1 MKKDKLVSELHTNIA
16 PCKDLSLTIFGFKI
30 YTTYLFNDLLPLPFL
45 SSHSNHGFKLVELM
59 LMNTWTSKP
68 VLKDISVAKP
78 WKLSQSKGRYN
89 NLCTYKGLSDC
100 YWTLI
105 SLYTKNECW
114 LDTNVRILFP
124 SVPNWLLS
132 LVLNCILIFGLTCCI
147 RELLKGPLYYATT
160 ITIACAIFWRTSPI
174 AIAMICNL
182 CAGDGTVLWNIMP
195 LLNEI
200 LKCAVE
206 PLLCNSFVL
215 KWSTKSLILFYFLM
229 WAGIHLTSWANQFL
243 A

>member
-1 MKKDKLVSELHTNIA
+1 MVIIGQTMKKDKLVSELHTNIA
-16 PCKDLSLTIFGFKI
+16 PRKDLSLTIFGFKL
-30 YTTYLFNDLLPLPFL
+30 YTTYLFYDLLPLPFL
-45 SSHSNHGFKLVELM
+45 SSHTNHGFKLVELI
-59 LMNTWTSKP
+59 MNTWTSKP
-68 VLKDISVAKP
+68 VLKDISAAKP
-78 WKLSQSKGRYN
+78 WKLSQSIGRYN

-100 YWTLI
+100 NWTLI

-114 LDTNVRILFP
+114 LDTNVRTLFP
-124 SVPNWLLS
+124 SVPSWLLS
-132 LVLNCILIFGLTCCI
+132 LVYNYILIFGLTCCI

-200 LKCAVE
+200 LKCVVVHCCVI
-206 PLLCNSFVL
+206 LLYWNGVQ
-215 KWSTKSLILFYFLM
+215 K
-229 WAGIHLTSWANQFL
+229 A
-243 A
+243 